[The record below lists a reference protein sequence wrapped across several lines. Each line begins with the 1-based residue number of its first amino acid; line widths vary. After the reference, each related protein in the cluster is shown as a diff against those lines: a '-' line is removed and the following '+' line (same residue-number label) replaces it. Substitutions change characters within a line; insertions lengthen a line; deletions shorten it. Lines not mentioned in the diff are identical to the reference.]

1 MSNDLPKSPFLSQ
14 LLNIYSFVL
23 SCPTCSPLFEGNLRI
38 AKAEI
43 AFEGNENQEF

>member
-1 MSNDLPKSPFLSQ
+1 MSNDLPKSPFLTR

-23 SCPTCSPLFEGNLRI
+23 SCRASSLLFEGSLGI
-38 AKAEI
+38 AKTEI